1 VVVEEVVVMLLMKV
15 ELVVPVVGDQD
26 TGQIAQVL
34 LIMVVLQHN
43 LLNQDNPVLMVLEML
58 EVEVQDLLL
67 HNYMVVEV
75 VVLAVKVLEY
85 QVLAD
90 LIVVT
95 AVSEKHILSLM
106 ELLLFT
112 MLVVELVLRILD
124 LLRVLSVVKVAV
136 PLMDR
141 AQAHKLELPIEVVVE
156 VMVHQVEILEVV
168 VKES

>member
-58 EVEVQDLLL
+58 EVEVEDLLL

-112 MLVVELVLRILD
+112 MLVVELVLRILVD
-124 LLRVLSVVKVAV
+124 LLLVLSVVKVAV

-168 VKES
+168 VKE